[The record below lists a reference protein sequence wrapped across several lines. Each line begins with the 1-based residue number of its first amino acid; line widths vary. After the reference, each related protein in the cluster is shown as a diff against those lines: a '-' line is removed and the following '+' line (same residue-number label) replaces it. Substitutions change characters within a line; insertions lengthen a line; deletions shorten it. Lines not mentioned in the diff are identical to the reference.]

1 MSVLQPRNF
10 LDLAQRAAV
19 ECGVAS
25 NAAIASSL
33 PTIVGATGSLGRVV
47 NWVNDAWTDIQM
59 DQDDWNW
66 MRSSVLLGGGAVFP
80 TVAGQASY
88 PLGTG
93 IGTVGVAVEAFGK
106 WTKLS
111 FRNYTTAI
119 GHSNENDLG
128 EITFEAWRNGYM
140 YGAQRDVKT
149 RPVAIAIGPDQS
161 LCLGPPPDGNY
172 TIEADYFVAPSEMVA
187 DTDIPFGM
195 PTRFNML
202 IIYRAMMKYAG
213 YESAPEVYER
223 GSQENAGMYAQL
235 LRLRGQEITMGGA
248 LA

>member
-1 MSVLQPRNF
+1 MSLLQPRTF

-33 PTIVGATGSLGRVV
+33 PTVVGATGSLGRVV
-47 NWVNDAWTDIQM
+47 NWVGDAWTDIQM
-59 DQDDWNW
+59 AQDDWNW

-80 TVAGQASY
+80 TVPGQASY

-93 IGTVGVAVEAFGK
+93 AGTVGIDVDAFGK
-106 WTKLS
+106 WDPLS

-119 GHSNENDLG
+119 GPSNENYLA
-128 EITFEAWRNGYM
+128 EITFDKWRNGYM
-140 YGAQRDVKT
+140 YGTQRNQKT

-161 LCLGPPPDGNY
+161 LCLGPPPDGLY
-172 TIEADYFVAPSEMVA
+172 TIEADYFVGPSEMVA
-187 DTDIPFGM
+187 DTDVPVLLPF
-195 PTRFNML
+195 RFNML
-202 IIYRAMMKYAG
+202 IVYRAMMKYAG
-213 YESAPEVYER
+213 YESAPEVYTR
-223 GSQENAGMYAQL
+223 GSQENATMYAQL
-235 LRLRGQEITMGGA
+235 LKSRGQEITMGGA